1 MEKLAYSLLRSQ
13 DKAQQRVNTHWELAG
28 IAAAAAA
35 AADDD
40 DDDDDNDEHGDEMPA
55 LNTMFLWS

>member
-1 MEKLAYSLLRSQ
+1 MEKLANSLLRSQ

-40 DDDDDNDEHGDEMPA
+40 DDNDEHGDEMPA

>member
-13 DKAQQRVNTHWELAG
+13 NKAQQRVNTHWELAG
-28 IAAAAAA
+28 MAAAAAA
-35 AADDD
+35 A

>member
-1 MEKLAYSLLRSQ
+1 MEKLANSLLRSQ

>member
-1 MEKLAYSLLRSQ
+1 MEKLANSLLRSQ

-28 IAAAAAA
+28 ITAAAAA
-35 AADDD
+35 DD